1 MQKRISSFILAFL
14 MILTLLPPVASAADK
29 AELKVQFSGQDTLSD
44 NFNFFVFNH
53 VAAKFCLVY
62 SDNRQEPVS
71 PDDLIF
77 PDFVKFEGSFDGDM
91 CYLSMQHTGEGVI
104 TYEKD
109 GTTYTMP
116 VTVVL
121 PSLGAYS
128 SSEFTEENLIESF
141 TLTDSNSEF
150 YLAIKPEMADQ
161 GFQITDV
168 VAEPDTDV
176 HNPSITTVADVSVC
190 DGGRYAAVKIT
201 EPTASGNYLVQ
212 ITVSTPDPSRKD
224 RWAFSIFIANDLP
237 SLYYCH
243 ASNRQGKWE
252 LDPAHATNTLQ
263 FRMDSNHFGAF
274 FYGSGSA
281 VKEGKAELVSADTL
295 SFPAYL
301 DVTNAETF
309 GCDIPGVVCIQATRF
324 GEQDEYANISYERD
338 GSTFTISAE
347 TVLPT
352 VGFYTEPAASKS
364 ALIYS
369 GNSFTM
375 TEEDRTVYLCV
386 DRPDRY
392 RIVGINRWENASD
405 EKLFDITEG
414 NTGDEY
420 LAFTLKDGESVPS
433 HECFLFAELQDKRSG
448 NSWSDEASLF
458 LKSDIPSLM
467 YRQVGRDN
475 MWDGFYVPEDAPLRG
490 SMFPLSYHD
499 SAPYAFYYGT
509 EENYVPVSADQLS
522 SQNGSVS
529 ILEGNGAILITGLV
543 FEGED
548 TIIYTN
554 GDISAKM
561 HVSIQAPYIGLYSSE
576 KASAETYLGSEVSMG
591 SANDAFY
598 VIKNGGPI
606 GKVAKILHSNDPR
619 DRSGDFEISFSKDGS
634 WARFAPKAGILPQGG
649 EYDIFFSD
657 GPGKSFTINRTDL
670 PALDTPSALEWH
682 KFYFHVETS
691 TGEQPFVER
700 MGAMSF
706 KTGTLLQNDFSVEIY
721 SAANSYTV
729 PLITEHHHSGSM
741 KRVEHLTV
749 PTFIYSDLPSGTYKF
764 RVRFNGDGTNYR
776 SSEWS
781 EFSEAWTYT
790 RPSQRLAAPDP
801 AFFAWV
807 KQNDHYASTWKPL
820 DDEAAGYYQVLWYVE
835 KQGHM
840 GLTAANGDIPLHVA
854 DEQSGM
860 IVSEIDDS
868 VLFQNGNAQELYFRV
883 RAIPYDI
890 TKYRIS
896 KSSDFSE
903 PFDLNKVTVS
913 VNDKLDSIIKDTGS
927 SDALDTIKN
936 VQEVL
941 KNDTADLHTAMAAD
955 LANSGGP
962 SSGTLE
968 KIEQL
973 EEAVSEKVEKK
984 IEADASAPQEIRDI
998 ADDITMTGA
1007 TLNVAPTGN
1016 ETDGKPSVT
1025 LELAKPKEGIVID
1038 AQQHNAVQFSMKL
1051 SGAVGNDEG
1060 SEGQQLIVPIV
1071 IRMPVPERIN
1081 PSFLVILHKHSDGS
1095 IEQIRPSI
1103 FFDEAAGR
1111 SYALFVVSSFS
1122 DFAFVEY
1129 NFGFASNAVTKYTNS
1144 AAFTMA
1150 ATGNA
1155 NGSKVTYTS
1164 SDPAVAEVDAE
1175 TGLVT
1180 IRKAGKTTITATAS
1194 ATEIYPETQAS
1205 YELTVKAAPSHTS
1218 NTAPVVKP
1226 GTDDSADAA
1235 TEKLFSDVPKRSAYF
1250 EAIKWAVESGIT
1262 NGTGDGTTFSPNEP
1276 CTRAQM
1282 AMFLWRAAK
1291 TPESKT
1297 LSGFTD
1303 VSANAY
1309 YAKAVAWAV
1318 ENGITNGTGNG
1329 STFSPDEP
1337 CTRAQMVVFLCRL
1350 ANGAPKGNR
1359 MAFTDVNE
1367 HAYYVNAVLWAVE
1380 AGITNGTGNGT
1391 TFSPNEL
1398 CTRAQM
1404 VTFLY
1409 RYFVK

>member
-14 MILTLLPPVASAADK
+14 MILTLLSPAASAADK

-168 VAEPDTDV
+168 VAEPDSDV
-176 HNPSITTVADVSVC
+176 HNPSIATVADVSVC

-433 HECFLFAELQDKRSG
+433 HECLLFAELQDKRSG
-448 NSWSDEASLF
+448 NSWPDGASLF

-529 ILEGNGAILITGLV
+529 ILEGNGAILIAGLV
-543 FEGED
+543 
-548 TIIYTN
+548 
-554 GDISAKM
+554 
-561 HVSIQAPYIGLYSSE
+561 L
-576 KASAETYLGSEVSMG
+576 
-591 SANDAFY
+591 
-598 VIKNGGPI
+598 
-606 GKVAKILHSNDPR
+606 KVKI
-619 DRSGDFEISFSKDGS
+619 
-634 WARFAPKAGILPQGG
+634 
-649 EYDIFFSD
+649 
-657 GPGKSFTINRTDL
+657 
-670 PALDTPSALEWH
+670 
-682 KFYFHVETS
+682 
-691 TGEQPFVER
+691 
-700 MGAMSF
+700 
-706 KTGTLLQNDFSVEIY
+706 
-721 SAANSYTV
+721 
-729 PLITEHHHSGSM
+729 
-741 KRVEHLTV
+741 
-749 PTFIYSDLPSGTYKF
+749 
-764 RVRFNGDGTNYR
+764 R
-776 SSEWS
+776 SSTPTATSLQKCTSASKRPTLVFTAVRRPAPRLIWAAKS
-781 EFSEAWTYT
+781 AW
-790 RPSQRLAAPDP
+790 
-801 AFFAWV
+801 
-807 KQNDHYASTWKPL
+807 
-820 DDEAAGYYQVLWYVE
+820 
-835 KQGHM
+835 
-840 GLTAANGDIPLHVA
+840 
-854 DEQSGM
+854 
-860 IVSEIDDS
+860 
-868 VLFQNGNAQELYFRV
+868 
-883 RAIPYDI
+883 
-890 TKYRIS
+890 
-896 KSSDFSE
+896 
-903 PFDLNKVTVS
+903 
-913 VNDKLDSIIKDTGS
+913 
-927 SDALDTIKN
+927 
-936 VQEVL
+936 
-941 KNDTADLHTAMAAD
+941 
-955 LANSGGP
+955 
-962 SSGTLE
+962 
-968 KIEQL
+968 
-973 EEAVSEKVEKK
+973 
-984 IEADASAPQEIRDI
+984 
-998 ADDITMTGA
+998 
-1007 TLNVAPTGN
+1007 
-1016 ETDGKPSVT
+1016 
-1025 LELAKPKEGIVID
+1025 
-1038 AQQHNAVQFSMKL
+1038 AVQTTLFTL
-1051 SGAVGNDEG
+1051 S
-1060 SEGQQLIVPIV
+1060 
-1071 IRMPVPERIN
+1071 R
-1081 PSFLVILHKHSDGS
+1081 
-1095 IEQIRPSI
+1095 
-1103 FFDEAAGR
+1103 
-1111 SYALFVVSSFS
+1111 
-1122 DFAFVEY
+1122 
-1129 NFGFASNAVTKYTNS
+1129 T
-1144 AAFTMA
+1144 
-1150 ATGNA
+1150 
-1155 NGSKVTYTS
+1155 
-1164 SDPAVAEVDAE
+1164 
-1175 TGLVT
+1175 
-1180 IRKAGKTTITATAS
+1180 
-1194 ATEIYPETQAS
+1194 
-1205 YELTVKAAPSHTS
+1205 AAPSEKS
-1218 NTAPVVKP
+1218 RRSCTATILVTEAAISRSLSRKMAAGQGLLPKPVSSRRAVNMRSSFP
-1226 GTDDSADAA
+1226 MAP
-1235 TEKLFSDVPKRSAYF
+1235 EKLHDQS
-1250 EAIKWAVESGIT
+1250 
-1262 NGTGDGTTFSPNEP
+1262 
-1276 CTRAQM
+1276 
-1282 AMFLWRAAK
+1282 
-1291 TPESKT
+1291 
-1297 LSGFTD
+1297 
-1303 VSANAY
+1303 
-1309 YAKAVAWAV
+1309 
-1318 ENGITNGTGNG
+1318 
-1329 STFSPDEP
+1329 
-1337 CTRAQMVVFLCRL
+1337 
-1350 ANGAPKGNR
+1350 
-1359 MAFTDVNE
+1359 
-1367 HAYYVNAVLWAVE
+1367 H
-1380 AGITNGTGNGT
+1380 
-1391 TFSPNEL
+1391 
-1398 CTRAQM
+1398 
-1404 VTFLY
+1404 
-1409 RYFVK
+1409 